1 MRVLVIGVLTYI
13 AFVLRS
19 VLPLVGV
26 WGAYAP
32 RADLALLLW
41 IVCRT
46 TGTTGLVTAAVWGL
60 ISDAL
65 SRGALGIDVL
75 SFVLV
80 VYGTQVIASRGWL
93 HAPLGSGAVAGGAV
107 LVTSLASTLLRFPV
121 EQQAPHPVD
130 LMMAAGGPALT
141 TAILVFVLCEGW
153 FWIVGRPSGEPGSSS
168 PQVANR
174 WHMLT
179 E

>member
-13 AFVLRS
+13 AFVLRT
-19 VLPLVGV
+19 VLPLAGT
-26 WGAYAP
+26 WGGYAP
-32 RADLALLLW
+32 RVDLALLLL
-41 IVCRT
+41 IICRT
-46 TGTTGLVTAAVWGL
+46 TGTTSLLTAAVWGL
-60 ISDAL
+60 ISDGL

-80 VYGTQVIASRGWL
+80 AYGTKLIATRGWM
-93 HAPLGSGAVAGGAV
+93 HAPLAGGAVAGAAV

-121 EQQAPHPVD
+121 EQQAPHSVE
-130 LMMAAGGPALT
+130 LVMTAGGPALT
-141 TAILVFVLCEGW
+141 TAVFVSVLYEGW
-153 FWIVGRPSGEPGSSS
+153 FWIVGRPSGEPRSSS

>member
-1 MRVLVIGVLTYI
+1 MRVLVIAILTYI
-13 AFVLRS
+13 AFVLRA
-19 VLPLVGV
+19 VLPLAGT
-26 WGAYAP
+26 WGGFAP
-32 RADLALLLW
+32 RVDMALLLL
-41 IVCRT
+41 IVGRT
-46 TGTTGLVTAAVWGL
+46 SGATGVLTAAVWGL

-65 SRGALGIDVL
+65 SRGAVGIDVL

-80 VYGTQVIASRGWL
+80 VYGAQVIAARGWL
-93 HAPLGSGAVAGGAV
+93 QNPLAKSAVAGTAV
-107 LVTSLASTLLRFPV
+107 FVTSLASTLLRFPV
-121 EQQAPHPVD
+121 EQQAAHPVD
-130 LMMAAGGPALT
+130 LMLAAGGPALT

-153 FWIVGRPSGEPGSSS
+153 CWVVGRPSGGPHSSS